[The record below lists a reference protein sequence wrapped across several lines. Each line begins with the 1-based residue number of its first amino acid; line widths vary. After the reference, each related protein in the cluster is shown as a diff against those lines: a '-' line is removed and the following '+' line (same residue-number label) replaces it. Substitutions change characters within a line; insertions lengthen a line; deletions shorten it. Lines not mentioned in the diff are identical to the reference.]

1 MSNLRSFLFISLLLG
16 FFFQINAQNNTTL
29 PIDKIENI
37 DALEK
42 TKSKK
47 KKKILPIAVPI
58 TEPAVGYGLIGGAL
72 LFLPKKDSLQKSD
85 IIAGTGGITT
95 NGTWFAG
102 GGYLGFWK
110 DDKIRYT
117 GFSGYG
123 KITLNYY
130 GFGSENPITF
140 DQNVFI
146 FMQQMLFGFG
156 ESDFYIG
163 GKYQL
168 SKITIPTRKNEEVV
182 DFESDDLELWNS
194 GIALIGEY
202 DNLNNFLSPT
212 KGVKFHLSYN
222 QNLEFLGSQRDWGT
236 LVFYTHVYIP
246 ISEKWIPAFRVET
259 NLITGSPPFYA
270 YPYVSL
276 RGIPALRYQGK
287 FAVVAETEQ
296 LYNIS
301 PRWGVVGF
309 TGFGAAIDSVDEK
322 IKNELVYNYGAG
334 VRYLVLKDLGL
345 KIGADLA
352 RGPEDWAF
360 YMSVGSAW

>member
-1 MSNLRSFLFISLLLG
+1 MIHLKSFLFFSLLLG
-16 FFFQINAQNNTTL
+16 FVFQIFSQKNTTL

-37 DALEK
+37 DEIQK
-42 TKSKK
+42 KSSKK

-58 TEPAVGYGLIGGAL
+58 TEPAVGYGLIGGGL
-72 LFLPKKDSLQKSD
+72 LFLPKNDSLQKSD
-85 IIAGTGGITT
+85 IIAGAAGITT

-110 DDKIRYT
+110 NDNIRYT

-123 KITLNYY
+123 QITLNYY

-140 DQNVFI
+140 DQNVFM
-146 FMQQMLFGFG
+146 FMQQMLFRFK
-156 ESDFYIG
+156 ESDFFLG

-168 SKITIPTRKNEEVV
+168 SKITIPIDDDIDTA
-182 DFESDDLELWNS
+182 DFDTDDLALWNS
-194 GIALIGEY
+194 GVAIIAEY

-212 KGVKFHLSYN
+212 KGIKFHLSYN
-222 QNLEFLGSQRDWGT
+222 QNLEALGSQRDWGI
-236 LVFYTHVYIP
+236 LNFYTHAYFPVN
-246 ISEKWIPAFRVET
+246 EKWIPAFRVET

-301 PRWGVVGF
+301 SKWGIVGF
-309 TGFGAAIDSVDEK
+309 TGLGAAIDSVDEK
-322 IKNELVYNYGAG
+322 LKNELVYNYGAG
-334 VRYLVLKDLGL
+334 VRYLILKDLGL

-360 YMSVGSAW
+360 YMSIGSAW

>member
-1 MSNLRSFLFISLLLG
+1 MNKNKIIFATILFLSNIMFVYS
-16 FFFQINAQNNTTL
+16 QNQTTL
-29 PIDKIENI
+29 PIDKFGEIDGENQKK
-37 DALEK
+37 L
-42 TKSKK
+42 KK
-47 KKKILPIAVPI
+47 KKKILPIVVPI
-58 TEPAVGYGLIGGAL
+58 TEPAVGYGLIGGGM
-72 LFLPKKDSLQKSD
+72 LFLPKNDSLQKSD
-85 IIAGTGGITT
+85 IVVGAAGITT

-110 DDKIRYT
+110 NDKIRYT
-117 GFSGYG
+117 GFLGYG
-123 KITLNYY
+123 QITLDYY

-140 DQNVFI
+140 DQNVFM
-146 FMQQMLFGFG
+146 FMQQMLFGISD
-156 ESDFYIG
+156 SDFYVG

-168 SKITIPTRKNEEVV
+168 SKITIPTDDKIDTE
-182 DFESDDLELWNS
+182 DFNSDDFALWNS
-194 GIALIGEY
+194 GVAIIGEY

-212 KGVKFHLSYN
+212 KGIKFHLSYN
-222 QNLEFLGSQRDWGT
+222 QNLEVLGSQRDWG
-236 LVFYTHVYIP
+236 LLNFYTHAYFPVN
-246 ISEKWIPAFRVET
+246 EKWIPAFRVET
-259 NLITGSPPFYA
+259 NLISGSPPFYA

-287 FAVVAETEQ
+287 FAVVFETEQ
-296 LYNIS
+296 LYNLT
-301 PRWGVVGF
+301 PKWGVVGF

-334 VRYLVLKDLGL
+334 IRYLVLKDLGL

>member
-1 MSNLRSFLFISLLLG
+1 MTNQRSFLFILLLLG
-16 FFFQINAQNNTTL
+16 FVLLITSQNNTTL

-37 DALEK
+37 DEIQK
-42 TKSKK
+42 RSTKK
-47 KKKILPIAVPI
+47 KKKILPIVVPI

-85 IIAGTGGITT
+85 IIAGAAGITT
-95 NGTWFAG
+95 NGTWFTG
-102 GGYLGFWK
+102 GGYLGFWNE
-110 DDKIRYT
+110 DKIRYT
-117 GFSGYG
+117 GFLGYG
-123 KITLNYY
+123 QITLDYY
-130 GFGSENPITF
+130 KFGSENPITF
-140 DQNVFI
+140 DQNVFM
-146 FMQQMLFGFG
+146 FMQQVLFGIS
-156 ESDFYIG
+156 ESDFYVG

-168 SKITIPTRKNEEVV
+168 SKITIPTDDIIDTEGFN
-182 DFESDDLELWNS
+182 SDDFAFWNS

-222 QNLEFLGSQRDWGT
+222 QNLEALGSQRDWG
-236 LVFYTHVYIP
+236 LLNFYTHAYFPVN
-246 ISEKWIPAFRVET
+246 EKWIPAFRVET
-259 NLITGSPPFYA
+259 NLVSGSPPFYA

-287 FAVVAETEQ
+287 FAVVFETEQ
-296 LYNIS
+296 LYNLT
-301 PRWGVVGF
+301 PKWGVVGF

-334 VRYLVLKDLGL
+334 IRYLILKDLGL

-352 RGPEDWAF
+352 RGPEDFAF

>member
-1 MSNLRSFLFISLLLG
+1 MINLKYFLFIPLL
-16 FFFQINAQNNTTL
+16 FACIFQINAQNSSTL

-37 DALEK
+37 EMIK
-42 TKSKK
+42 KKSSKK
-47 KKKILPIAVPI
+47 KKRILPIAVPI

-72 LFLPKKDSLQKSD
+72 LFLPKNDSLQKSD

-110 DDKIRYT
+110 NDKIRYT

-123 KITLNYY
+123 QITLNYY

-140 DQNVFI
+140 DQNVFM
-146 FMQQMLFGFG
+146 FMQQMLFRFK
-156 ESDFYIG
+156 ESDFFLG

-168 SKITIPTRKNEEVV
+168 SKITIPINENIDIE
-182 DFESDDLELWNS
+182 DFDNDDLALWNS
-194 GIALIGEY
+194 GVGIIGEY

-212 KGVKFHLSYN
+212 KGIKFHLSYN
-222 QNLEFLGSQRDWGT
+222 QNLEVLGSQRNWGI
-236 LVFYTHVYIP
+236 LNFYTHGYFPV
-246 ISEKWIPAFRVET
+246 SEKWIPAFRVET
-259 NLITGSPPFYA
+259 NLVSGSPPFYA

-287 FAVVAETEQ
+287 FALVVETEQ

-334 VRYLVLKDLGL
+334 ARYLVIKDLGL
-345 KIGADLA
+345 KIGADIA
-352 RGPEDWAF
+352 RGPEDFAF